1 MQDAARE
8 AAAQRA
14 NSYLRLHTH
23 SKKKQQRRRRNSQEP
38 APTATQRPA
47 SASTSRKPFAAT
59 TKPTR
64 SQPTKD
70 VRDALG
76 ATAPAFSGAP
86 SNPIALATRV
96 RVLVMR
102 AWRECVWVWQLTYSM
117 LVRQLATSSRGEA
130 GDSSASYTATA
141 KSTHQRATSQE
152 LRAFSEP
159 FAWVSVWS
167 MAVSVELTP
176 CVGCA
181 SCRRVCCRR
190 HRRHRRVPAPD

>member
-59 TKPTR
+59 TKPSR

-76 ATAPAFSGAP
+76 ATAPALSSAP

-102 AWRECVWVWQLTYSM
+102 AWRCCSSLTRCWY
-117 LVRQLATSSRGEA
+117 RQLATSSHGEA
-130 GDSSASYTATA
+130 GDSSASNSATA

-159 FAWVSVWS
+159 FAWASVWS

-176 CVGCA
+176 CVEGA